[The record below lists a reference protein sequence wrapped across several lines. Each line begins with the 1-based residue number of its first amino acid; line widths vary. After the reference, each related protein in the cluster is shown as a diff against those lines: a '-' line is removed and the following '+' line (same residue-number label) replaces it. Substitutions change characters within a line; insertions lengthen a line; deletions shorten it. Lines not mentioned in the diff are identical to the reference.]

1 MSGPPGAPWAFL
13 GHDTMRVLITGGA
26 GFIGSHLAERHLA
39 MGDQV
44 TVIDNLS
51 TGVITN
57 VQHLE
62 DNKDFAIYIDDVLNV
77 ELMRRLV
84 SQCDLIY
91 HLAAAVGVDF
101 IIDNPL
107 QSLTTNIRGTEIVL
121 ELANET
127 KRKVIIAST
136 SEIYGKKN
144 GHVPFAEDSDRIL
157 GPTTVV
163 RWNYS
168 TSKTVD
174 ELFALAYWREK
185 RLPCFIVRPFNVIG
199 PRQTRQ
205 YGMVL
210 PRFVKQAL
218 LGHPITVY
226 GSGEQ
231 RRCWTYIDDALD
243 GLTALAASD
252 RAVGEIFNL
261 GSHFEMSIRDL
272 AHKVRDLA
280 HSSSEIRFIPYEQ
293 AWPKGTYE
301 DLEYRTPNL
310 DKIRRTVGYDPKIDM
325 DEALTRIIAH
335 FER

>member
-1 MSGPPGAPWAFL
+1 
-13 GHDTMRVLITGGA
+13 MRVLITGGA
-26 GFIGSHLAERHLA
+26 GFIGSHLSERHLA

-62 DNKDFAIYIDDVLNV
+62 GHKDFAICIDDVLN
-77 ELMRRLV
+77 ETLMRDLID
-84 SQCDLIY
+84 QCDLIY
-91 HLAAAVGVDF
+91 HLAAAVGVDL

-107 QSLTTNIRGTEIVL
+107 QSLITNIRGTEMVL
-121 ELANET
+121 ELANER

-144 GHVPFAEDSDRIL
+144 GHIPFSEDSDRIL

-168 TSKTVD
+168 TSKAVD

-185 RLPCFIVRPFNVIG
+185 RLPCVIVRPFNVIG
-199 PRQTRQ
+199 PRQTGQ
-205 YGMVL
+205 YGMVV

-226 GSGEQ
+226 GNGEQ

-243 GLTALAASD
+243 GLIALAKSD
-252 RAVGEIFNL
+252 QAVGEIFNL

-272 AHKVRDLA
+272 AFRICELA
-280 HSSSEIRFIPYEQ
+280 HSASEVKFVPYEN

-301 DLEYRTPNL
+301 DLAYRAPNL
-310 DKIRRTVGYDPKIDM
+310 HKIRKVVGYDPKIDM